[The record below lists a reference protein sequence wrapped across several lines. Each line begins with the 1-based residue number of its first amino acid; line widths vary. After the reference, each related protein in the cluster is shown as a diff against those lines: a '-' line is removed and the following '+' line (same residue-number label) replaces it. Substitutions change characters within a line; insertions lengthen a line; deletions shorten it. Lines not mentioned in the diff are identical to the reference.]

1 MSEFD
6 LEAMRGRWT
15 AANRHVEAALSLDI
29 AAVRTALKARE
40 ERAFRRHS
48 GWLLVRLAGGG
59 AIAAALLAFIAV
71 NTSDLRYVALALPLL
86 ALVVAELIVD
96 SLEWRTLSRL
106 DFDRPVLPVRGEL
119 SGLRARRLAMT
130 RWIFLTSFF
139 VWLPMLIVLAR
150 GATGFDVLRVI
161 DPGFFWINQGVSL
174 ALIPV
179 AMAVAR
185 WVARR
190 FEGRPG
196 FQRFLDDVA
205 GRSWSKARHAMDAR
219 SAFEHDLDND
229 GAATALARTLP
240 TAAPPALQA
249 PLAALKRRLVLTIV
263 MFAALMLAT
272 GAFNSLHGGQMP
284 AVVPGIALHLFWVV
298 NLVAAIMHLALMAK
312 LDYALPADELTAQ
325 VNGIATL
332 RARLARSVLVL
343 LPIAGLM
350 AMQVVAI
357 AFAGTDLTILLPWP
371 WLLVA
376 AALLAVGVFAMTG
389 MPRSP
394 ALLRWLNVLSVD
406 ALSRTRAV
414 ADAIRHVDR

>member
-150 GATGFDVLRVI
+150 GVTGFDVLRVI